1 MKNLSHMKIP
11 SFSPKITPG
20 VVGFS
25 PSSRYHLGFVCVSVC
40 AHSRAIIP
48 PPRNL
53 AGTDTRLLP
62 LPYSCTHTTRD
73 AERISDEL
81 KTPKVC
87 LTAKDFYMFFMPAL
101 KIEPA
106 VKVGL
111 NLVSRQGLE
120 RLGATGIHL

>member
-40 AHSRAIIP
+40 AHSWAIIP

-62 LPYSCTHTTRD
+62 LLYSCTHTTRD

-81 KTPKVC
+81 KTPEVC

-101 KIEPA
+101 KNRASGEGGI
-106 VKVGL
+106 KFGL
-111 NLVSRQGLE
+111 
-120 RLGATGIHL
+120 